1 MVSLRLVTALI
12 ALAVVVPCVI
22 AIDIDC
28 KTIRIKCR
36 TIDPAECKKDGGI
49 FIPHG
54 GLCGYCDSC
63 RKYVGEGKSCADQDV
78 LQPPT
83 PTPTCQEPLVCDRV
97 KKTCVKSKVSCIKS
111 KIHPKINEY
120 SVI

>member
-1 MVSLRLVTALI
+1 MVPLRSITALI
-12 ALAVVVPCVI
+12 ALAVVVSCVI

-28 KTIRIKCR
+28 KTIKIKCIA
-36 TIDPAECKKDGGI
+36 IDPVECKEDGGI
-49 FIPHG
+49 FIPNG

-63 RKYVGEGKSCADQDV
+63 RKYVGEGESCAGQDV

-83 PTPTCQEPLVCDRV
+83 PTPTCQEPLVCDPDT
-97 KKTCVKSKVSCIKS
+97 KTCVKSEVNCVKS
-111 KIHPKINEY
+111 KTHPKIQEY